1 LITFSVPYNTSVLSA
16 VPAGVVGSDNNEKAK
31 YKYISTFLRFS
42 KNYIKK
48 SKLSILLVS
57 LRPRPVIRVE
67 DCIMGKTGLSLQI
80 VYQNMSIPVIA
91 VALTI
96 VGTAANVAKI
106 LNVLVVPAVYWLV
119 TFFKNK
125 FDERAFIQEVYS
137 SLRRCLIYDDNV
149 YQLSFSNLPL

>member
-125 FDERAFIQEVYS
+125 FDDAPLFKRYIQV
-137 SLRRCLIYDDNV
+137 
-149 YQLSFSNLPL
+149 